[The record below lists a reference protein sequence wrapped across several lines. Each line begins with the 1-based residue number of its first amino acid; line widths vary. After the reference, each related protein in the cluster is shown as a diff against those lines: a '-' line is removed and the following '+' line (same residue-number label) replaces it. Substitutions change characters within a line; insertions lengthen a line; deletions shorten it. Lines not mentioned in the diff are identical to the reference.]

1 MKSQIGRPEIV
12 QNWRW
17 NPIFYY
23 SWGFVIKVDSVD
35 HLNLVNPF
43 PKPHKLTAQF
53 RVSGVTS
60 TGVLVWREDA
70 DWFLDSFH
78 CNVVRTSDQYQ

>member
-17 NPIFYY
+17 TPIFYY

-53 RVSGVTS
+53 RVWCAS
-60 TGVLVWREDA
+60 LA
-70 DWFLDSFH
+70 
-78 CNVVRTSDQYQ
+78 

>member
-1 MKSQIGRPEIV
+1 MDPNFLLFGGFSNKGKGLLSL
-12 QNWRW
+12 
-17 NPIFYY
+17 
-23 SWGFVIKVDSVD
+23 SFVIKVDSVD

-60 TGVLVWREDA
+60 TDVLVWREDA
-70 DWFLDSFH
+70 DWFLDLFH